1 MIYIY
6 SSFKYLT
13 IQKFNPF
20 KININVYK
28 FFLKL
33 IKFNFFAI
41 RFTYPLSIREIKF
54 AKYPFPMYINVQ
66 ARTHM
71 GYVDL
76 AANVSYRLCGSRS
89 KEAKFRKRRVRMN
102 SHLIPA
108 HFIYDSYTQCSPS
121 EVVVYHFRYLTV
133 ARLSDGLPFVSSLDE
148 IPTYPHNVCNVFKS
162 MIYVYTYMYIYAQAF
177 SAKKWLANGMDPI
190 RVERGN

>member
-1 MIYIY
+1 
-6 SSFKYLT
+6 
-13 IQKFNPF
+13 
-20 KININVYK
+20 
-28 FFLKL
+28 
-33 IKFNFFAI
+33 
-41 RFTYPLSIREIKF
+41 
-54 AKYPFPMYINVQ
+54 MYINVQ
-66 ARTHM
+66 ARTHV

-162 MIYVYTYMYIYAQAF
+162 MIYVYTYTYICIYTHKLF
-177 SAKKWLANGMDPI
+177 PRRNGLRTGWIPF
-190 RVERGN
+190 VLKEGTNNPFKSS